1 MARRPDTSRGGS
13 GRRRTPDRTRDAE
26 DGREE
31 QEASGA
37 ASERPQDPPPWA
49 SASIRPGWA
58 SFAEATTAGE
68 VLADLDAQLGTRRQ
82 TTEGPTG
89 HNGPDDATTSEATP
103 VADDPRDRAANE
115 PVQYDD
121 EPWQGDDTQLAFF
134 ADPGRSGAPAE
145 DADHRDADHED
156 ADHGEPAIDGTV
168 QLSVRDILAK
178 REAGEPLDLPERAA
192 PAESPAAE
200 PPEDSLTAAFAAAAE
215 EQVEDDPDAT
225 AFYDW
230 TIEDLDDEAPHPGSD
245 AHARPDGSDAAT
257 PGPTTPDSGPVAPEA
272 VAPSAIVP
280 GAPLLGVVPDLHP
293 SEDDGPSVE
302 PEDAGEPPR
311 RVLGRFP
318 VEGDDADEPPAP
330 VPPVAAGPAVVAV
343 PDLDPGTDR
352 DPDEDDPDAFDSGDE
367 YASHDGYERD
377 DEDEDGEEDASDR
390 SEDEDA
396 YADEPPA
403 DHAHGD
409 EEATIVVPLP
419 QEVSPDPD
427 DLPDDADP
435 DGDPDGDAAGEQAD
449 ERDSDTQAP
458 QDEDDLEDGA
468 ALATDSWGPHP
479 PGTQEEQFWHDD
491 EGLRWRSRDGGYIW
505 FADDGQIWDAQNG
518 EVLRDALT
526 ASPAVAAAAVSAP
539 EPEPVTDTTSDDDE
553 DPVAP
558 EVDPDA
564 TATMGRTEEP
574 PPTVASPAAAEAR
587 RTREPAAT
595 GRSRRTTEPEIP
607 DYVEYSP
614 SGTRRRI
621 LAALWIAAS
630 VLAVVTIVWAVSS
643 GSQSARGVAITV
655 TGLALGSW
663 WLLLSWA
670 PTTVALAGST
680 LRVSKGRETEEFDL
694 HDPDLAIELGDDV
707 DSRGWKAIVTRPDGS
722 ELEIP
727 ATSVHPDEFVRVVRH
742 HRRRM

>member
-1 MARRPDTSRGGS
+1 M
-13 GRRRTPDRTRDAE
+13 
-26 DGREE
+26 
-31 QEASGA
+31 
-37 ASERPQDPPPWA
+37 
-49 SASIRPGWA
+49 
-58 SFAEATTAGE
+58 
-68 VLADLDAQLGTRRQ
+68 ADLDAQLGTRRQ
-82 TTEGPTG
+82 TAEAPTG
-89 HNGPDDATTSEATP
+89 HNGQDDATTSEATP

-134 ADPGRSGAPAE
+134 ADPGESDPSAE
-145 DADHRDADHED
+145 DADAE
-156 ADHGEPAIDGTV
+156 APAADGTV

-178 REAGEPLDLPERAA
+178 REAGEPLDLPERAV
-192 PAESPAAE
+192 PAEPPTAA
-200 PPEDSLTAAFAAAAE
+200 PEDSLTAAFAAAAE

-230 TIEDLDDEAPHPGSD
+230 TIEDLDAEAPSSDPEPDTDEPDSDEPGTEPPDIEPPGS
-245 AHARPDGSDAAT
+245 ASPHAAPI
-257 PGPTTPDSGPVAPEA
+257 APEA

-293 SEDDGPSVE
+293 DDGDSPSSQPDLPEE
-302 PEDAGEPPR
+302 PAR
-311 RVLGRFP
+311 RTLGRFP
-318 VEGDDADEPPAP
+318 VEGDDADEHDAPAL
-330 VPPVAAGPAVVAV
+330 PVAAGPAVVAV
-343 PDLDPGTDR
+343 PDLDPGADG
-352 DPDEDDPDAFDSGDE
+352 DEEDADAFDSGDE

-377 DEDEDGEEDASDR
+377 EDEDDQGDAADLS
-390 SEDEDA
+390 A
-396 YADEPPA
+396 YDDEPA
-403 DHAHGD
+403 YDGGHAD

-427 DLPDDADP
+427 DLPAAEDDAEAESDEEEP
-435 DGDPDGDAAGEQAD
+435 DAPGEDG
-449 ERDSDTQAP
+449 P
-458 QDEDDLEDGA
+458 VEDGA

-479 PGTQEEQFWHDD
+479 PGNQEEQFWHDD

-526 ASPAVAAAAVSAP
+526 ASPAVAAAALTTP
-539 EPEPVTDTTSDDDE
+539 EPGDAAAPVEDDAPAPAGD
-553 DPVAP
+553 DPA
-558 EVDPDA
+558 A

-574 PPTVASPAAAEAR
+574 PPTVTTPAATEAR
-587 RTREPAAT
+587 RTREPAAS